1 MRYTLVGS
9 LVLFVAL
16 ALAACGGAGS
26 NNSAD
31 LQGTPSAL
39 AATSCPSPAYPPP
52 TPIPAWLDYPPSGSA
67 NVATSVG
74 QVIERG
80 VEEPGQNNSLL
91 IVLTS
96 QSGGNVPVSSP
107 TAAPSPL
114 PTPFATPPPN
124 YPITGP
130 YVAIPL
136 PTLSP
141 STTYNVSD
149 TYTGW
154 SDTPPQCSAN
164 YSQSVG
170 SFTTGP

>member
-1 MRYTLVGS
+1 MRHSLLGSFVLMAAMALV
-9 LVLFVAL
+9 
-16 ALAACGGAGS
+16 ACSGAGS
-26 NNSAD
+26 NPTSN
-31 LQGTPSAL
+31 TPGDPSTPL
-39 AATSCPSPAYPPP
+39 ATCAPPPPGP
-52 TPIPAWLDYPPSGSA
+52 TPIPAWLDYPPNGSTGI
-67 NVATSVG
+67 ATSVG
-74 QVIERG
+74 QLIERG

-96 QSGGNVPVSSP
+96 QSGTNVPVGAP

-141 STTYNVSD
+141 TTTYEVSD

-154 SDTPPQCSAN
+154 SDSPPQCTAQ
-164 YSQSVG
+164 YSQPVG
-170 SFTTGP
+170 SFTTGTH

>member
-1 MRYTLVGS
+1 MRHTLVGS
-9 LVLFVAL
+9 FVFLVAL
-16 ALAACGGAGS
+16 ILAACGGAGS
-26 NNSAD
+26 NKAPAD
-31 LQGTPSAL
+31 PPTLS
-39 AATSCPSPAYPPP
+39 ATSCPSPPVIP

-74 QVIERG
+74 QVIEKG
-80 VEEPGQNNSLL
+80 ADEPGQNSLT
-91 IVLTS
+91 IVVTS
-96 QSGGNVPVSSP
+96 QSGGNVPVGAP

-141 STTYNVSD
+141 STTYDVSD
-149 TYTGW
+149 AYTGY
-154 SDTPPQCSAN
+154 SNTPPQCSAQ
-164 YSQSVG
+164 YLQSVG